1 MTIINNTH
9 KFIYVH
15 VPKTAG
21 TSITTL
27 FSPLTTLFDLEI
39 GATDFGEKIQ
49 DAYHERFQISKHSGL
64 TEIYKAVGDQ
74 LFKNCFK
81 FSFVRNPFDRIF
93 STYNFLRSWDSP
105 DRDFNNLMQS
115 FKSFSQF
122 ICSNCLVD
130 RQVPDNMF
138 FPQSHWLC
146 SNTDDV
152 ALDFIGKVEDLSAD
166 IASILNII
174 KVESLVDKSKIQ
186 ILNESVDDLNKLEI
200 NSQVIEKIINI
211 YKDDFVKY
219 KYDLNPNFSK
229 YLASN

>member
-1 MTIINNTH
+1 
-9 KFIYVH
+9 
-15 VPKTAG
+15 
-21 TSITTL
+21 
-27 FSPLTTLFDLEI
+27 
-39 GATDFGEKIQ
+39 
-49 DAYHERFQISKHSGL
+49 
-64 TEIYKAVGDQ
+64 
-74 LFKNCFK
+74 
-81 FSFVRNPFDRIF
+81 
-93 STYNFLRSWDSP
+93 
-105 DRDFNNLMQS
+105 
-115 FKSFSQF
+115 
-122 ICSNCLVD
+122 
-130 RQVPDNMF
+130 
-138 FPQSHWLC
+138 
-146 SNTDDV
+146 V

>member
-1 MTIINNTH
+1 
-9 KFIYVH
+9 VH

-27 FSPLTTLFDLEI
+27 LSPLTTLFDLEI
-39 GATDFGEKIQ
+39 GATEFGEKIQ
-49 DAYHERFQISKHSGL
+49 DAYRERFQITKHSAL
-64 TEIYKAVGDQ
+64 TEIYNAVGDRV
-74 LFKNCFK
+74 FKNYFK

-122 ICSNCLVD
+122 ICSDCLVD
-130 RQVPDNMF
+130 RLVPDNMF

-146 SNTDDV
+146 SNTDDIE
-152 ALDFIGKVEDLSAD
+152 LDFIGKVEDLSAD
-166 IASILNII
+166 IANILNII
-174 KVESLVDKSKIQ
+174 DVESLVDKTTIQ

-200 NSQVIEKIINI
+200 NYKDIEKIINI
-211 YKDDFVKY
+211 YKADFIKY
-219 KYDLNPNFSK
+219 KYDFNPNFSK
-229 YLASN
+229 YLVSN